1 MSQTRIWRHFDIW
14 LLAAVVMLTIAGVAM
29 IRSAIAGNIEL
40 ANHDQ
45 RQAIFAM
52 AGLIIV
58 ILFAAIDYR
67 IWSALAHP
75 LLIGIAALLA
85 FIKIAGVAGFG
96 SQRWFQVGTLYIQPS
111 ELSKIVVIIVLAS
124 FFSKRQFQINSL
136 KVIFQSIALVGLPAF
151 LVLIQPDLSTSIVL
165 LVLWFALIW
174 AAGLPLKYIAIFIL
188 ILAVILVFITPLL
201 VNYFTGP
208 YMQDTDNDFYFIKH
222 YQMERIA
229 NFLFPNPEES
239 YGATYNVEQALISI
253 GSGGL
258 FGQGYGHGTQ
268 VQLRFLKVRHT
279 DFIFSALAEEFGFIG
294 AMTFIIVLLL
304 VIHRCLRAA
313 HIARDQFGALICYG
327 VAFLIFFQGAFNI
340 GMNLNI
346 FPVSGIPLPFFSYGG
361 SSLLTS
367 LIGIG
372 LVESVI
378 LRHKQIE
385 L

>member
-29 IRSAIAGNIEL
+29 IRSAIAGNEEL

-52 AGLIIV
+52 VGLVVV

-67 IWSALAHP
+67 IWSALARP
-75 LLIGIAALLA
+75 LLIGIVALLA
-85 FIKIAGVAGFG
+85 FIKIAGVVGFG
-96 SQRWFQVGTLYIQPS
+96 SQRWFQVGVVNIQPS
-111 ELSKIVVIIVLAS
+111 ELSKIVMIIVLAS
-124 FFSKRQFQINSL
+124 FFSKRQIQLGSL
-136 KVIFQSIALVGLPAF
+136 KLILQSVALVGLPAF

-165 LVLWFALIW
+165 IVLWFALIW

-188 ILAVILVFITPLL
+188 ILTVIVGSVAPLL
-201 VNYFTGP
+201 VNYFTVDYIQG
-208 YMQDTDNDFYFIKH
+208 NDFYFIRH

-239 YGATYNVEQALISI
+239 FGATYNVEQALISI

-258 FGQGYGHGTQ
+258 VGQGYGHGTQ

-294 AMTFIIVLLL
+294 ALAFIIVLTL

-361 SSLLTS
+361 SSLVTS

>member
-1 MSQTRIWRHFDIW
+1 MIQTRLWRHFDIL
-14 LLAAVVMLTIAGVAM
+14 LLASVVILTIAGVAM
-29 IRSAIAGNIEL
+29 IRSAIAGNEEL
-40 ANHDQ
+40 ANYDQ
-45 RQAIFAM
+45 RQAIFAIV
-52 AGLIIV
+52 GLIIV
-58 ILFAAIDYR
+58 IISAAVDYR
-67 IWSALAHP
+67 IWSALARP
-75 LLIGIAALLA
+75 LFFGIVGLLA
-85 FIKIAGVAGFG
+85 LIYIAGEVGFG
-96 SQRWFQVGTLYIQPS
+96 SQRWFQVGVVNIQPS
-111 ELSKIVVIIVLAS
+111 ELSKIVTIIVLAA
-124 FFSKRQFQINSL
+124 FLSKNQSKISKL
-136 KVIFQSIALVGLPAF
+136 GLILQSIGLVGLPAL

-165 LVLWFALIW
+165 FVLWFALIW
-174 AAGLPLKYIAIFIL
+174 AAGLPLKYIGIFIL
-188 ILAVILVFITPLL
+188 LAVIIISVIAPLL
-201 VNYFTGP
+201 VQYFTVDYPQGE
-208 YMQDTDNDFYFIKH
+208 DFFFIRY
-222 YQMERIA
+222 YQMARVA

-253 GSGGL
+253 GSGG
-258 FGQGYGHGTQ
+258 FIGQGYGHGTQ

-294 AMTFIIVLLL
+294 AISFLLILTL

-313 HIARDQFGALICYG
+313 RIARDQFGALICYG
-327 VAFLIFFQGAFNI
+327 VAFLILFQSAFNI
-340 GMNLNI
+340 GMNLNL

>member
-75 LLIGIAALLA
+75 LLIGIAAMLA

-188 ILAVILVFITPLL
+188 ILDVILVFITPLL

-294 AMTFIIVLLL
+294 AMTFIIILLL
-304 VIHRCLRAA
+304 VIHRCLHAA

>member
-14 LLAAVVMLTIAGVAM
+14 LLAAVVVLTIAGVAM
-29 IRSAIAGNIEL
+29 IRSAIAGNEEL

-52 AGLIIV
+52 VGLIVVIV
-58 ILFAAIDYR
+58 FAAIDYR
-67 IWSALAHP
+67 IWAALSRP
-75 LLIGIAALLA
+75 LLIGIVALLA
-85 FIKIAGVAGFG
+85 LIYIAGEVGFG
-96 SQRWFQVGTLYIQPS
+96 SQRWFQIGTLYIQPS
-111 ELSKIVVIIVLAS
+111 ELSKIVMVMVLAS
-124 FFSKRQFQINSL
+124 FFSKHPTQIGSL
-136 KVIFQSIALVGLPAF
+136 KLIFQSVALVGLPAF

-165 LVLWFALIW
+165 FVLWFALIW

-188 ILAVILVFITPLL
+188 ILAIIFGTIAPLL
-201 VNYFTGP
+201 VNYFAND
-208 YMQDTDNDFYFIKH
+208 YIQSKDNDFYFIRH

-239 YGATYNVEQALISI
+239 FGATYNVEQALISI

-294 AMTFIIVLLL
+294 VLAFIIVLTL

-313 HIARDQFGALICYG
+313 RIARDQFGALICYG

-361 SSLLTS
+361 SSLVTS